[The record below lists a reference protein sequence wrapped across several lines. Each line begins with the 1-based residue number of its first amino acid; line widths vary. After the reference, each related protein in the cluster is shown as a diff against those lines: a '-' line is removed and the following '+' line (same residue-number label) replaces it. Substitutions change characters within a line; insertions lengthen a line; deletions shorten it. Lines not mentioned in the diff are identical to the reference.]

1 MQVGYA
7 EIAIL
12 SPSRFIACCQRWDRL
27 GIINTAMPD
36 RGKLWHLLL
45 VVSGRV
51 CWWRETTTKCL
62 WQKKYQ
68 RYTKTT
74 TEQNLIVRIDK
85 SEAEVTNDKRLCPS
99 LCTIEANC
107 MYTVSQK
114 LRQQCMS
121 KLLLIVVGA
130 CLSRNNKNSAIANRS
145 RVSCAQ
151 NTSRAS
157 PWPFNLG

>member
-1 MQVGYA
+1 MT
-7 EIAIL
+7 L
-12 SPSRFIACCQRWDRL
+12 
-27 GIINTAMPD
+27 TAGSK
-36 RGKLWHLLL
+36 RQSLL
-45 VVSGRV
+45 VAGDDD
-51 CWWRETTTKCL
+51 EMFMT
-62 WQKKYQ
+62 KKYQ

-74 TEQNLIVRIDK
+74 TEQNLIVRSDK

-114 LRQQCMS
+114 MRQQCMS

-130 CLSRNNKNSAIANRS
+130 CLSRNNKNLAIANRS

-157 PWPFNLG
+157 P